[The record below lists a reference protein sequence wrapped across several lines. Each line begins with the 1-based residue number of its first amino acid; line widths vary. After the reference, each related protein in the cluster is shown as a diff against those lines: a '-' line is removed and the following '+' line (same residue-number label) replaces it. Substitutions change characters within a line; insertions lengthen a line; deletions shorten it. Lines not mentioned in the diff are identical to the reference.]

1 MGSSIDYEVGIIGGG
16 PAGSA
21 MAAYLARAGVRCAI
35 LEDAIFPREH
45 VGESLVPAATRVF
58 KEIGF
63 LPALDSAGFVRKYG
77 ASWSSGPLTKPYSMD
92 WEGLEEDC
100 RVSVRFAE
108 REQPGVDRNYT
119 YHVDRAKFDLALL
132 QHASESGAK
141 VYEGLK
147 VRGVDFDG
155 DRDPVLRFDMG
166 RHEGK
171 LTVRTV
177 IDASGRAAVLGRQL
191 GLRRVDPVFR
201 QYCTYSW
208 FEGFEREDDNI
219 HIHFLPSKGS
229 WVWQIPIS
237 ADVTSVGVVTQRD
250 EFAASKHERAAFF
263 EQRVATREDLAAKLS
278 KARRIKPLMEEADYS
293 YSMSQVAGDRFM
305 LLGDAARFIDPIFSS
320 GVSIAVNSA
329 RVASQSLLPALERGA
344 LGRASFAEFEATIGR
359 AVKNWYDF
367 ICLYYRLNVLFT
379 RFVHDPEHRL
389 DVLKLLQGDVHDE
402 ERPLVLQKMQA
413 KVREVEDNPD
423 HMWHGMLNDMTREA
437 VRHA

>member
-1 MGSSIDYEVGIIGGG
+1 MTSSVDYEVGIIGGG
-16 PAGSA
+16 PAGSS
-21 MAAYLARAGVRCAI
+21 MAAYLARAGVKCAI
-35 LEDAIFPREH
+35 LEDAIFPRDH

-63 LPALDSAGFVRKYG
+63 LPALDAGGFVRKYG
-77 ASWSSGPLTKPYSMD
+77 ASWSSGPLARPYSMD
-92 WEGLEEDC
+92 WEGLGEDC
-100 RVSVRFAE
+100 HVAVRFGE
-108 REQPGVDRNYT
+108 RKQPGVDRNYT

-132 QHASESGAK
+132 QHAHEAGAK
-141 VYEGLK
+141 VFEGLK

-166 RHEGK
+166 RQEGR

-177 IDASGRAAVLGRQL
+177 IDASGRSAVLGRQL

-201 QYCTYSW
+201 QYCAYSW
-208 FEGFEREDDNI
+208 FEGFAREDDNI

-229 WVWQIPIS
+229 WVWQIPITE
-237 ADVTSVGVVTQRD
+237 DVTSIGVVTQRD
-250 EFAASKHERAAFF
+250 EFAASKHDRQAFF
-263 EQRVATREDLAAKLS
+263 DERIRTREDLATKLS
-278 KARRIKPLMEEADYS
+278 KARQTKPLLEEADYS

-329 RVASQSLLPALERGA
+329 RAASQDLLPALEHGDLSRK
-344 LGRASFAEFEATIGR
+344 SFAGFEATIGR

-379 RFVHDPEHRL
+379 RFVHDPAHRL
-389 DVLKLLQGDVHDE
+389 DLLKLLQGDVHDE
-402 ERPLVLQKMQA
+402 ERPEVLRQMQA
-413 KVREVEDNPD
+413 KVREVEGNPD

-437 VRHA
+437 VQQA